1 MKPKYFRPAKDRHFP
16 FRFLIISAILS
27 GFSGFSCCANPV
39 TQSHD
44 SDILISHSQITTDAG
59 TRYMVFPP
67 GKQAVRLYLIDSGIS
82 HKSTWFARNPNLVF
96 EPSYNPV
103 VSTSSLHGTRMLD
116 IIAGPESGAVA
127 GTPVR
132 VVSMNIYASDLLST
146 TSGLMADAVFE
157 AIDREQEAADAIPAV
172 ICLAS
177 GSPAGSSSSILE
189 TAIQQA
195 VDAGIPVVVSAGNS
209 GDDASKFI
217 PSSYGTKDGVI
228 CVGAHAKNL
237 QPLPMS
243 NWGAPV
249 DLKAPGESVR
259 TLSLPLPVSGL
270 YQGMTGT
277 SPAAALTTAAV
288 IHQLSLNPTLS
299 PAEVEA
305 ALGSSLATPAP
316 SRLEYAITEKDDE
329 RFLDVSFVSC
339 QLLTGTA
346 AGGLTRPDGCA
357 FSLEWSGDLKSWH
370 VDRFTDVGAPVEVPG
385 GWRYTARSKVPV
397 LSRTRFADLT
407 VTESSPRLI
416 TTVTINDRLLAL
428 PRAPYQLP
436 DQALL
441 LQEDLLAAGLAQA
454 VVQAEGAKGY
464 RIHVPDVLYTTPRPG
479 SWITWPPF
487 VSGIDPLS
495 GQPMI
500 SGGVSFR
507 ATYHLADGTPVDP
520 PVQMA
525 RLRTVEAP

>member
-1 MKPKYFRPAKDRHFP
+1 MA
-16 FRFLIISAILS
+16 
-27 GFSGFSCCANPV
+27 
-39 TQSHD
+39 
-44 SDILISHSQITTDAG
+44 
-59 TRYMVFPP
+59 FPP

-82 HKSTWFARNPNLVF
+82 HKSTWFARNPNLAF

-103 VSTSSLHGTRMLD
+103 ESTSSLHGTRMLD
-116 IIAGPESGAVA
+116 IIAGPESGAAA

-132 VVSMNIYASDLLST
+132 VVSMNIYATDQLPT

-157 AIDREQEAADAIPAV
+157 AIDREQDAADAIPAV

-195 VDAGIPVVVSAGNS
+195 VDAGIPVIVSAGNS

-217 PSSYGTKDGVI
+217 PSGYGTKDGVI
-228 CVGAHAKNL
+228 CVGAHTKNL

-249 DLKAPGESVR
+249 DLKAPGEAVR
-259 TLSLPLPVSGL
+259 TLSLPLPVAGL

-277 SPAAALTTAAV
+277 SPAAALTTAAA
-288 IHQLSLNPTLS
+288 IHRLSLNPNLS
-299 PAEVEA
+299 PAQLEA
-305 ALGSSLATPAP
+305 ALGDSLAAPAP
-316 SRLEYAITEKDDE
+316 DRLEYAITEKDNE
-329 RFLDVSFVSC
+329 RFLEISFVSC
-339 QLLTGTA
+339 QLLTGSA
-346 AGGLTRPDGCA
+346 ASGLTRHDGST
-357 FSLEWSGDLKSWH
+357 FHLEWSPDLKNWQTG
-370 VDRFTDVGAPVEVPG
+370 RFTDVGLPVEVTG

-416 TTVTINDRLLAL
+416 TSVTINDKLLSL

-436 DQALL
+436 EQAML
-441 LQEDLLAAGLAQA
+441 LQEDLVAAGLSQA
-454 VVQAEGAKGY
+454 VVQAIGNKGY
-464 RIHVPDVLYTTPRPG
+464 QIQIPDVLYTTPNPG

-487 VSGIDPLS
+487 VAGYNPLD
-495 GQPMI
+495 GEPMI

-507 ATYHLADGTPVDP
+507 AIYHLADGTQVDP

-525 RLRTVEAP
+525 RLRMIETP